1 MGEAAAGRDESGFH
15 PAGAG
20 FWRYVLLFALTT
32 LTLNMVW
39 GGLGTIIYPLH
50 VQQLTFAAIFTGAD
64 GGVDLQA
71 LSLLKARVATGAAAS
86 PEQARLLGLLARFEA
101 ARAQGLLWVSTTGV
115 VATMMILPVVGA
127 LSDRTRSGW
136 GRRAPWILGGA
147 AATVLVLALMTRATS
162 VWQLAALSGLI
173 GVTTNTA
180 LAPLMASIADRVPE
194 GRIGLVSAVTSL
206 GGVIG
211 LIGGGILGG
220 ALFARI
226 GLYAYLPFT
235 VTLLAA
241 AAFVAGAPDRP
252 SRTLEAPRI
261 NAARQLR
268 AFTVALLDR
277 DFRLVWVSKVLI
289 MFAYSA
295 ATTFTLYMLQSYIRP
310 ALGAAEAAR
319 ITPLLGLAALPG
331 TVIAMA
337 VCGRWSDRI
346 RRRKP
351 FVIVSSLAFAVALAV
366 PLISPTLP
374 ALFVQAVLTGLALGC
389 FLVVDQA
396 LMIDVLPDQA
406 AAGRD
411 LGIGLLAINL
421 GQALAPAVAGGIV
434 AATGGY
440 NLVWVVGTLTVL
452 VATAAILPV
461 KRAR

>member
-1 MGEAAAGRDESGFH
+1 MDTAAGQGEPRLHDG
-15 PAGAG
+15 GAG
-20 FWRYVLLFALTT
+20 LWRYGLLFALTT
-32 LTLNMVW
+32 LTLNMIW
-39 GGLGTIIYPLH
+39 GGLGTIVYPLH
-50 VQQLTFAAIFTGAD
+50 VQQLAFAAIFTGRD
-64 GGVDLQA
+64 SGVDLQA
-71 LSLLKARVATGAAAS
+71 LSQLKAQVAAGLAAS
-86 PEQARLLGLLARFEA
+86 PEQARLLGLLARFES
-101 ARAQGLLWVSTTGV
+101 ARAQGLLWVSTAGV
-115 VATMMILPVVGA
+115 VATMMILPIVGA

-147 AATVLVLALMTRATS
+147 VATVLVLVLMTRATS
-162 VWQLAALSGLI
+162 VWQLVALSGLI
-173 GVTTNTA
+173 GATTNTA
-180 LAPLMASIADRVPE
+180 LAPLMASMADRVPE
-194 GRIGLVSAVTSL
+194 DRIGLVSAVTSV

-220 ALFARI
+220 ALFARF
-226 GLYAYLPFT
+226 GVQTYLAFT

-241 AAFVAGAPDRP
+241 TAFVAGAPDRP
-252 SRTLEAPRI
+252 SRTLEARR
-261 NAARQLR
+261 AGAVEQLR

-319 ITPLLGLAALPG
+319 ITPLLGAAALPG
-331 TVIAMA
+331 TMIAIA
-337 VCGRWSDRI
+337 VCGRWSDRTQ
-346 RRRKP
+346 RRKP
-351 FVIVSSLAFAVALAV
+351 FVIVSSLLFAVALAV

-389 FLVVDQA
+389 FMVVDQA

-421 GQALAPAVAGGIV
+421 GQAIAPAVAGGIV
-434 AATGGY
+434 AATGDY
-440 NLVWVVGTLTVL
+440 TLVWVVGTLTVL
-452 VATAAILPV
+452 VATAAIVPV

>member
-1 MGEAAAGRDESGFH
+1 MDTAAGRDAPGLQDG
-15 PAGAG
+15 AGG

-39 GGLGTIIYPLH
+39 GALGTIIYPLH
-50 VQQLTFAAIFTGAD
+50 VQQLTFAAVFTGAD

-71 LSLLKARVATGAAAS
+71 LSLLKARVAAGAAAS
-86 PEQARLLGLLARFEA
+86 PEQTRLLGLLARFEA
-101 ARAQGLLWVSTTGV
+101 ARAQGLLWVSTIGV

-147 AATVLVLALMTRATS
+147 AATVLVLVLMTRATS
-162 VWQLAALSGLI
+162 VWQLAALAGLI

-180 LAPLMASIADRVPE
+180 LAPLMASMADRVPAD
-194 GRIGLVSAVTSL
+194 RIGLVSAVTSL

-226 GLYAYLPFT
+226 GLHAYLPFA

-252 SRTLEAPRI
+252 SRTLD
-261 NAARQLR
+261 ARPIDVAQHLR

-331 TVIAMA
+331 TLVAMA

-351 FVIVSSLAFAVALAV
+351 FVIVSSLMFAVALAV
-366 PLISPTLP
+366 PLVSPTLP

-440 NLVWVVGTLTVL
+440 NLVWVVGALSVL
-452 VATAAILPV
+452 VATAAIVPV